1 MKGEIDMKN
10 NVKGIVGTI
19 SLISGF
25 VLLVLMLYTL
35 YDSFMNGNLFGH
47 DPLVFFA
54 EFIGTIITLRIGI
67 DLLNNYH
74 V

>member
-1 MKGEIDMKN
+1 MKN

-19 SLISGF
+19 SLIAGF
-25 VLLVLMLYTL
+25 VLLGIMFYTL
-35 YDSFMNGNLFGH
+35 YDSFMNGNLFEH

-54 EFIGTIITLRIGI
+54 EFVGSIITLYIGNEF
-67 DLLNNYH
+67 LNNYH